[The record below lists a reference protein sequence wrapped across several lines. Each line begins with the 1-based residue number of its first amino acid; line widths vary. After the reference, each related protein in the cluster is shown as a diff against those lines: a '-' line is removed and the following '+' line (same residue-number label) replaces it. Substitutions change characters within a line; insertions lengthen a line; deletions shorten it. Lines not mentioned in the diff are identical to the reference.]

1 MDDFLSEMDGR
12 LAVYEG
18 LSGVNGAFLS
28 EMDDFLSVIE
38 GLLSE

>member
-12 LAVYEG
+12 LSAYEG

-28 EMDDFLSVIE
+28 EMDGFLSVIE